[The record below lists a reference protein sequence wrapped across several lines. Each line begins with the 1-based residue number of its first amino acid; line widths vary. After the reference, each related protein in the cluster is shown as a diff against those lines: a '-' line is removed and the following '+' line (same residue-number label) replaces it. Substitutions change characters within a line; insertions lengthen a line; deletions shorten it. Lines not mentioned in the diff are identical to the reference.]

1 MEKGH
6 ILLLNKDY
14 AEQYAVGEKG
24 KLIVKEIELKNP
36 FVATAYEV
44 EQLGYSARQQAMREE
59 KSIKEQLEIASWAI
73 RRVLEEKGHDGI
85 VIKEAGEIIIFNNKV
100 GHENSKK

>member
-1 MEKGH
+1 
-6 ILLLNKDY
+6 
-14 AEQYAVGEKG
+14 
-24 KLIVKEIELKNP
+24 
-36 FVATAYEV
+36 
-44 EQLGYSARQQAMREE
+44 MREG